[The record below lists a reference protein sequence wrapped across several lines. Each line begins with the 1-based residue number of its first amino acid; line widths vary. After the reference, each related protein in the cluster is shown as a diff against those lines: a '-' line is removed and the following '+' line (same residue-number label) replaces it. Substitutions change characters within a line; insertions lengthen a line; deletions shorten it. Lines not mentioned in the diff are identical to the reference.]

1 MRAATER
8 AYKGQPDIE
17 LNSRSASNS
26 SSIRKRSLDRDGGD
40 AHDSD
45 SDGEAD
51 ADEDLPLYAGD
62 PLASPAAVPKAALT
76 SPRYVVIMCSLF
88 IFMVELSMYVTDP
101 ALQMIMEDVACH
113 NHFPDHKIGD
123 FKTEDAR
130 CKDADV
136 QGTLAM
142 SRSWMMWATLFV
154 RESRLHLI
162 FKLCSCGD

>member
-8 AYKGQPDIE
+8 AYKGQSDIE
-17 LNSRSASNS
+17 LESRSASD
-26 SSIRKRSLDRDGGD
+26 SSIRKRSLDGGG

-45 SDGEAD
+45 SDGED
-51 ADEDLPLYAGD
+51 GDEDLPLYEGD
-62 PLASPAAVPKAALT
+62 PLASPAAVPKAVST

-113 NHFPDHKIGD
+113 DHYPDHKIGD
-123 FKTEDAR
+123 FTGEDTR
-130 CKDADV
+130 CKNADV

-142 SRSWMMWATLFV
+142 SRSWMMWAAMFV
-154 RESRLHLI
+154 RESQFDLV
-162 FKLCSCGD
+162 FKRSNCIG

>member
-17 LNSRSASNS
+17 LE
-26 SSIRKRSLDRDGGD
+26 SSIRKRSLDRDG

-51 ADEDLPLYAGD
+51 GDEDLPLYEGD
-62 PLASPAAVPKAALT
+62 PLASPAVPKAPST

-113 NHFPDHKIGD
+113 DHFPDHKIGD
-123 FKTEDAR
+123 FKAEDAR
-130 CKDADV
+130 CKDAAV

-142 SRSWMMWATLFV
+142 SRSWMMWATMFV
-154 RESRLHLI
+154 RESRVHLI
-162 FKLCSCGD
+162 FKRCACVD

>member
-8 AYKGQPDIE
+8 AFKGQPDIE
-17 LNSRSASNS
+17 LESRSASN
-26 SSIRKRSLDRDGGD
+26 SSIRKRSLDGG

-51 ADEDLPLYAGD
+51 GDEDLPLYEGD
-62 PLASPAAVPKAALT
+62 PLASPMAVPKAPST

-113 NHFPDHKIGD
+113 DHFPDHKIGD

-130 CKDADV
+130 CKDAGV

-142 SRSWMMWATLFV
+142 SRSWMMWASLFV
-154 RESRLHLI
+154 RESQFPLI
-162 FKLCSCGD
+162 FKRCGCID

>member
-17 LNSRSASNS
+17 LDSRSASN
-26 SSIRKRSLDRDGGD
+26 SSIRKRSLDRDGGV

-45 SDGEAD
+45 SDGD
-51 ADEDLPLYAGD
+51 GDEDLPLYEAD
-62 PLASPAAVPKAALT
+62 PLASPTAVPKAVST

-113 NHFPDHKIGD
+113 SHYADHKIGD
-123 FKTEDAR
+123 FTGEDTR

-142 SRSWMMWATLFV
+142 SRSWMMWSAMFV
-154 RESRLHLI
+154 RESQSDFI
-162 FKLCSCGD
+162 FKLSSFSD